1 MKGGGFLK
9 KSVLRKNALIEI
21 TKTKNRFLS
30 IFGIVAIGVAFF
42 AGVKNAAPDM
52 RLSADSYYNDCNL
65 SDFRLVSTLG
75 YSESDIDALEA
86 LEGINVY
93 PSYFTDA
100 VIKAD
105 TGESTVR
112 VLSLDNYGENN
123 EVNSL
128 VLKEGRF
135 PTSPGECLADGG
147 SLLTTMQL
155 GEKVVFSSGDDSD
168 ISDTLERTEYTIVG
182 TFDSPMYIDKSSR
195 GNTTVG
201 NGSIKSV
208 FYIPQDNFKTEVY
221 TQVYITADELRGLNS
236 YSDEYKNLSEE
247 IMSRLEATGEIRE
260 TERYDEIISE
270 ATAEINDA
278 KAELEEKR
286 AEAYAEFEK
295 AENEL
300 SDALDEIT
308 SGEQELIDA
317 RKELDDA
324 KAEIESNRI
333 KLDDAWVQLENAKRE
348 FYDSVSRAEVELNK
362 NAQLLDEKMAEFE
375 KGYAEF
381 LTGKAEYEAALSEFE
396 KGLAEYQ
403 AGVAVYTLYSDFY
416 SGAITLEELM
426 AGLLALSTQNAPET
440 TEGEAP
446 AEQETQ
452 APEPGFMLLT
462 QDEVAA
468 MGEQLAQ
475 TKPVLDGTAL
485 VLSQSGEEIAAAE
498 QQLNAGKKELDD
510 AYAKLEAG
518 RAELRNT
525 KEETEQTLK
534 NEEKKLEEAEIAYE
548 NGVSEYK
555 QGEQDYA
562 KGVSDL
568 EKGKDD
574 YNDGLAEYEKEKA
587 DALLKISDAEKE
599 IKKAENELSDLENP
613 TWYVFDRNANPGF
626 SEYGSNADRINNIA
640 SIFPVFFVLVAA
652 LVCLTTMT
660 RMVDEQRVQIGT
672 LKALG
677 YGNASIIF
685 KYMLYA
691 LVATTLG
698 ALVGGVF
705 GQKLFPAAIIFA
717 YGMLYSIPTML
728 IPVDWVLIGLT
739 ALVSAGAVSLTVY
752 ASCRS
757 ALRERPAQLM
767 RPKAPKL
774 GRKIFLE
781 YLPFWKKSSFN
792 TKVTAR
798 NIFRYK
804 RRMFMTIVG
813 IAGCTALT
821 LTGFALRDSING
833 IVSKQFGELDLY
845 DGIMQFEPETA
856 DVDEIEAI
864 LSENGGS
871 ALKYSQK
878 NFSISSG
885 SSSSEAYVYVAEK
898 PEEINNFFTHRD
910 RITHEKYYLDDS
922 GVFIDEK
929 LSLLLGVKV
938 GDEITV
944 SVSDTEKFNV
954 KISAVIE
961 NYPNH
966 YVYMTP
972 KLYSEK
978 FGEEPQYNTFAFI
991 RDGLETREAEEEFTA
1006 RLLRVNGVLGA
1017 SYNDAISNTFST
1029 MLKALD
1035 MVIVIIIISAGA
1047 LAFVVLYNLTNININ
1062 ERIREIAT
1070 LKVLGFYDG
1079 EVDGYVFRENVILTL
1094 MGTAVGLF
1102 GGYYLANFIIQTA
1115 EIDMVMFGR
1124 DVSVLSYVLAAVV
1137 TVLFAV
1143 LVTLYMHRHLKRI
1156 DMIEALKSVE

>member
-1 MKGGGFLK
+1 MK
-9 KSVLRKNALIEI
+9 KSMLRKNAFLEI
-21 TKTKNRFLS
+21 TKTKSRFLS
-30 IFGIVAIGVAFF
+30 IFGIVAIGVSFF

-52 RLSADSYYNDCNL
+52 RLSADSYYNECNL

-75 YSESDIDALEA
+75 YSESDIEALEA

-93 PSYFTDA
+93 PSYFLDA
-100 VIKAD
+100 LLKEE

-112 VLSLDNYGENN
+112 ILSLDNYGENN

-135 PTSPGECLADGG
+135 PESPDECLADGG
-147 SLLTTMQL
+147 SLLTASEI
-155 GEKVVFSSGDDSD
+155 GDRIVFSSGDDSD
-168 ISDTLERTEYTIVG
+168 ISDTLERTEFTVVG

-195 GNTTVG
+195 GNTTIG
-201 NGSIKSV
+201 NGSVKSV
-208 FYIPQDNFKTEVY
+208 FYIPEENFKTEVY
-221 TQVYITADELRGLNS
+221 TQVYITADELRGHNA
-236 YSDEYKNLSEE
+236 YSEEYERLSEE
-247 IMSRLEATGEIRE
+247 IMSTLEATGEIRE

-270 ATAEINDA
+270 ALEKINDA
-278 KAELEEKR
+278 KTELSDAR
-286 AEAYAEFEK
+286 AEADAEFEK

-300 SDALDEIT
+300 ADALKKITDGEKELSDAR
-308 SGEQELIDA
+308 A
-317 RKELDDA
+317 ELDNA
-324 KAEIESNRI
+324 KEEIADSREQ
-333 KLDDAWVQLENAKRE
+333 LDSAWVQYEDAKRE
-348 FYDSVSRAEVELNK
+348 FYDSISKAEVELNANK
-362 NAQLLDEKMAEFE
+362 ELLDEK
-375 KGYAEF
+375 
-381 LTGKAEYEAALSEFE
+381 KAEYEASLSEFTKAKE
-396 KGLAEYQ
+396 ELEQGLARYNDGMAQ
-403 AGVAVYTLYSDFY
+403 YNSAMALYTLYSDFY
-416 SGAITLEELM
+416 GGKITVEELM
-426 AGLLALSTQNAPET
+426 GGLMAFAPESEEGDEPSAEEFVLMTEEEVQALGDELSGTKGLLDQ
-440 TEGEAP
+440 
-446 AEQETQ
+446 
-452 APEPGFMLLT
+452 
-462 QDEVAA
+462 
-468 MGEQLAQ
+468 
-475 TKPVLDGTAL
+475 TAL
-485 VLSQSGEEIAAAE
+485 VLSQSQEQINIAQE
-498 QQLNAGKKELDD
+498 QLEAGKKELDA
-510 AYAKLEAG
+510 AYEALEAG
-518 RAELRNT
+518 RLELEKT
-525 KEETEQTLK
+525 AEETEKLL
-534 NEEKKLEEAEIAYE
+534 ESEGKKLEDAEIAYE
-548 NGVSEYK
+548 QGVIDYK

-568 EKGKDD
+568 EKGKDE
-574 YNDGLAEYEKEKA
+574 YSEGLSEYEKQKA
-587 DALLKISDAEKE
+587 DALAEFSDAEKE

-613 TWYVFDRNANPGF
+613 TWYVFDRNSNTGF
-626 SEYGSNADRINNIA
+626 TEYGSNADRINNIA

-677 YGNASIIF
+677 YSNSSIIF

-691 LVATTLG
+691 LVATLLG
-698 ALVGGVF
+698 AIAGGVF

-728 IPVDWVLIGLT
+728 IPIDWVLIALT
-739 ALVSAGAVSLTVY
+739 AVVSAGAVSLTVY
-752 ASCRS
+752 ASCKS
-757 ALRERPAQLM
+757 ALREMPAQLM
-767 RPKAPKL
+767 RPKAPRI
-774 GRKIFLE
+774 GRKILLE

-792 TKVTAR
+792 TKVVAR

-845 DGIMQFEPETA
+845 DGIMQYEPETA
-856 DVDEIEAI
+856 DADEILSI
-864 LSENGGS
+864 LEENGGS

-885 SSSSEAYVYVAEK
+885 ERSSEAYVFVAEK
-898 PEEINNFFTHRD
+898 PEEISGFFTHRD
-910 RITHEKYYLDDS
+910 RITHEKYTLDDS

-929 LSLLLGVKV
+929 LSMLLGVKV

-944 SVSDTEKFNV
+944 SVSDTERFSV
-954 KISAVIE
+954 KVSAIIE

-972 KLYSEK
+972 ELYTEK
-978 FGEEPQYNTFAFI
+978 FGVAPQYNTFAFI
-991 RDGLETREAEEEFTA
+991 RDDIDSKQAQEEFTA
-1006 RLLRVNGVLGA
+1006 TLLRTDGVLGA
-1017 SYNDAISNTFST
+1017 SYNDAISNTFNT
-1029 MLKALD
+1029 MLQALD

-1079 EVDGYVFRENVILTL
+1079 EVDSYVFRENMILTL
-1094 MGTAVGLF
+1094 MGTVVGLF
-1102 GGYYLANFIIQTA
+1102 GGYFLANFIIQTA
-1115 EIDMVMFGR
+1115 EIDLVMFGR
-1124 DVSVLSYVLAAVV
+1124 EISVLSYILAAVV
-1137 TVLFAV
+1137 TLVFAV

>member
-1 MKGGGFLK
+1 M
-9 KSVLRKNALIEI
+9 LRKNAFLEI
-21 TKTKNRFLS
+21 TKTKSRFLS
-30 IFGIVAIGVAFF
+30 IFGIVAIGVSFF

-75 YSESDIDALEA
+75 YSQSDIKALEE

-93 PSYFTDA
+93 PSYFLDA
-100 VIKAD
+100 LVKEE

-112 VLSLDNYGENN
+112 ILSLDSYGENN
-123 EVNSL
+123 EVNAL

-135 PTSPGECLADGG
+135 PTSPDECLADGG
-147 SLLTTMQL
+147 SLLTATAI
-155 GEKVVFSSGDDSD
+155 GEKITFYSGDDSE
-168 ISDTLERTEYTIVG
+168 ISDTLERTEYTVVG

-201 NGSIKSV
+201 NGSVKSV
-208 FYIPQDNFKTEVY
+208 FYVPEENFKTEVY
-221 TQVYITADELRGLNS
+221 TQVYITADELRGINT
-236 YSDEYKNLSEE
+236 YSEEYEKLSEE
-247 IMSRLEATGEIRE
+247 IMSRLEATGKIRE

-270 ATAEINDA
+270 ATAKIDDA
-278 KAELEEKR
+278 RAELEEAR
-286 AEAYAEFEK
+286 SDAFAEFDK
-295 AENEL
+295 AEKEL
-300 SDALDEIT
+300 SDALTELTD
-308 SGEQELIDA
+308 GEKELSDA
-317 RKELDDA
+317 RAELDKA
-324 KAEIESNRI
+324 KEEIADSR
-333 KLDDAWVQLENAKRE
+333 KQLDDAWVQYEKAKRE
-348 FYDSVSRAEVELNK
+348 FYDSISKAEVELNS
-362 NAQLLDEKMAEFE
+362 NAQLLDEK
-375 KGYAEF
+375 
-381 LTGKAEYEAALSEFE
+381 KAEYDASLKEFLEGKAQLEAAISQYEE
-396 KGLAEYQ
+396 GLAQYE
-403 AGVAVYTLYSDFY
+403 AGMALYTLYSDFY
-416 SGAITLEELM
+416 SGKITVQELIE
-426 AGLLALSTQNAPET
+426 GLTALSPPSDENQTGEPTPQPE
-440 TEGEAP
+440 
-446 AEQETQ
+446 
-452 APEPGFMLLT
+452 LLT
-462 QDEVAA
+462 QEQTAA
-468 MGEQLAQ
+468 LGEELSKTKLTLDQ
-475 TKPVLDGTAL
+475 TWL
-485 VLSQSGEEIAAAE
+485 VLSETQTQINSAQE
-498 QQLNAGKKELDD
+498 QLDAGKKELDA
-510 AYAKLEAG
+510 AYEALEAG
-518 RAELRNT
+518 RLELEKT
-525 KEETEQTLK
+525 TEET
-534 NEEKKLEEAEIAYE
+534 KKLLDSEGQKLSDAEASYE
-548 NGVSEYK
+548 QGVIDYK

-568 EKGKDD
+568 EKGKDE
-574 YNDGLAEYEKEKA
+574 YSEGLAEYEEKKA
-587 DALLKISDAEKE
+587 EALAELSDAEKE
-599 IKKAENELSDLENP
+599 IKKAQNELSDLENP
-613 TWYVFDRNANPGF
+613 TWYVFDRNSNTGF
-626 SEYGSNADRINNIA
+626 TEYGSNADRINNIA

-677 YGNASIIF
+677 YGNASIVF

-698 ALVGGVF
+698 AIVGGVF

-728 IPVDWVLIGLT
+728 IPVDWVLIALT
-739 ALVSAGAVSLTVY
+739 ALVSAGAVSFTVY
-752 ASCRS
+752 ASCKS

-781 YLPFWKKSSFN
+781 YLPFWEKSSFN
-792 TKVTAR
+792 TKVVAR

-856 DVDEIEAI
+856 DADEILSI
-864 LSENGGS
+864 LEEDGGK

-878 NFSISSG
+878 NYSVSSDE
-885 SSSSEAYVYVAEK
+885 SSCEAYVFVAQKTEDIS
-898 PEEINNFFTHRD
+898 EFFTHRD
-910 RITHEKYYLDDS
+910 RITHEKYTLDDS

-929 LSLLLGVKV
+929 MSLLLGVKA

-944 SVSDTEKFNV
+944 SVSDTERFSV
-954 KISAVIE
+954 KISAIIE

-972 KLYSEK
+972 ELYSEK
-978 FGEEPQYNTFAFI
+978 FGKAPQYNTFAFI
-991 RDGLETREAEEEFTA
+991 REGLSDKKAQDDFTA
-1006 RLLRVNGVLGA
+1006 RLLRTEGVLGA

-1029 MLKALD
+1029 MLQALD

-1079 EVDGYVFRENVILTL
+1079 EVDGYVFRENMILTL

-1102 GGYYLANFIIQTA
+1102 GGYFLANFIIQTA
-1115 EIDMVMFGR
+1115 EIDLVMFGR
-1124 DVSVLSYVLAAVV
+1124 EISVLSYVLAAVV
-1137 TVLFAV
+1137 TLAFAV